1 MVINKHKL
9 DEFQQKIANLDKK
22 AIIIEVKKQFSY
34 AWDKFIFKMTQPR

>member
-9 DEFQQKIANLDKK
+9 DEFSQKIANFDKK

-34 AWDKFIFKMTQPR
+34 AWDKFISKMAQPK